1 MKILRLLNS
10 KYFSIVIIF
19 LFFPMYSNADDE
31 PIDIWSLDREKL
43 EDTSPN
49 NILNNKIEDNTKIPE
64 TNIYKTQSQKKLTQ
78 LNLIKILILKI

>member
-78 LNLIKILILKI
+78 FKLIKILILKI